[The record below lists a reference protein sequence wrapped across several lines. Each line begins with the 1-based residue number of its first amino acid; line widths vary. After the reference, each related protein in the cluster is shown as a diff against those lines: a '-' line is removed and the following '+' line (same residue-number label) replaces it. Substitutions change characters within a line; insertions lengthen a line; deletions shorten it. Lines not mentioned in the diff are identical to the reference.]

1 VDKLHEILRGGE
13 MSKEK
18 GVIKH
23 QSEKLVNKAKEKLT
37 PDEPVREA
45 VKPETVKLE
54 TVKLETVKK
63 ETVRLGVDNH
73 LVDSLIF
80 PAYGEDYL
88 IESVARGGS
97 DVPKDKEAEIRRAAK
112 QRGYAL
118 AEVE

>member
-23 QSEKLVNKAKEKLT
+23 QSEKLVNKAKVKLT

-45 VKPETVKLE
+45 VKPEAVRPE
-54 TVKLETVKK
+54 PVKK

-80 PAYGEDYL
+80 PADGEDYL
-88 IESVARGGS
+88 VESVARGGS
-97 DVPKDKEAEIRRAAK
+97 DIPNDKEAELIRAAK
-112 QRGYAL
+112 QRGYTL

>member
-1 VDKLHEILRGGE
+1 VDKLHEILQGGE

-45 VKPETVKLE
+45 VKPEPVE
-54 TVKLETVKK
+54 K

-80 PAYGEDYL
+80 PADGEDYL

-97 DVPKDKEAEIRRAAK
+97 DVPKDKEAELIRAAK

>member
-1 VDKLHEILRGGE
+1 
-13 MSKEK
+13 MTKEK

-23 QSEKLVNKAKEKLT
+23 QSEKLVGKAKDAVN
-37 PDEPVREA
+37 PEPT
-45 VKPETVKLE
+45 KPVNADAKAEP
-54 TVKLETVKK
+54 KK

-97 DVPKDKEAEIRRAAK
+97 EVPKDKEAELIRAAK

>member
-1 VDKLHEILRGGE
+1 VDKLHEILRGGD

-23 QSEKLVNKAKEKLT
+23 QSEKLVTKAKEKLT

-45 VKPETVKLE
+45 VKPETVKPE
-54 TVKLETVKK
+54 PVKK

-73 LVDSLIF
+73 LIDSYEFDLGDEKF
-80 PAYGEDYL
+80 L
-88 IESVARGGS
+88 VESVNRGGS
-97 DVPKDKEAEIRRAAK
+97 EIPKDREDEIRRAAK
-112 QRGYAL
+112 QRGYVL